1 MYAQDNHAPVLCVLE
16 GSQFFFSFRNSWSG
30 CYKSQIFVR
39 KSNSHALQAI
49 NIDLFSVGNN
59 LYDVLTSELDD
70 DVTNCNLMFGA
81 KEVILLNL
89 IEKST
94 HFK

>member
-1 MYAQDNHAPVLCVLE
+1 MCTTVE
-16 GSQFFFSFRNSWSG
+16 GSHFFSFGNSWSG

-39 KSNSHALQAI
+39 KSNSQLQAI

-59 LYDVLTSELDD
+59 LYDVLAQELEE
-70 DVTNCNLMFGA
+70 DVTNYNLMFGA